1 MHQIIVKK
9 WMQKGRKKTRS
20 VEGKS
25 LYLKIE
31 LSKIQRNHR
40 NQIEIND

>member
-1 MHQIIVKK
+1 
-9 WMQKGRKKTRS
+9 MQKGRKKTRS